1 MLRDDPGILAILV
14 TDSVGGVH
22 LAASVAAVVCGTLV
36 LALEKGTVTHKRVGY
51 VYATSMVV
59 VLVTSFMM
67 YHLFGGW
74 GVFHW
79 TALLGTLTLL
89 AGMVPILTRRP
100 SKSYVALHFSF
111 MYWSVIGLY
120 AALVAEIFARIPRVV
135 FEDGAPNSLFYVMI
149 ASSGVLTLGLG
160 TYGYVRNLKRWEARY
175 SR

>member
-1 MLRDDPGILAILV
+1 M
-14 TDSVGGVH
+14 
-22 LAASVAAVVCGTLV
+22 CGTLV